1 MRSKTNIAQLVLV
14 LVMALVVSLGYSQ
27 EAVQLDSRLVNI
39 RGDVYHVTNIQGG
52 NVAVLLAGDRTLVVD
67 AGSTVDGVE
76 RIKSA
81 ISEVRD
87 QPIHLVVNTHWHS
100 DHVAGNEKMYDLGA
114 IIIAHENVKQRMLS
128 EQFIEFLD
136 RRVPVAPGKAVPQ
149 LTFSS
154 ELNLTLNGN
163 DVHIFQIQPGHTDT
177 DAVVFFR
184 SANVIH
190 VGDLYFNGLYPY
202 IGISSGGSIDDV
214 IKVIHII
221 LSKLDDKTI
230 VIPGHG
236 ALSNKAEL
244 TFYVN
249 MLSTVRDRVQA
260 LMKEGKS
267 LDEIIASRPT
277 REYDDP
283 WGKPWLKPEDFVRL
297 VYMDLSRD

>member
-1 MRSKTNIAQLVLV
+1 MT
-14 LVMALVVSLGYSQ
+14 LVVSPGYSQ
-27 EAVQLDSRLVNI
+27 EAVQLDSKLVKI
-39 RGDVYHVTNIQGG
+39 RGDVYHVTNVPGG
-52 NVAVLLAGDRTLVVD
+52 NVAVLLAGGRTLVVD
-67 AGSTVDGVE
+67 TGSTVDGVE

-114 IIIAHENVKQRMLS
+114 TIIAHGNVKQRMLS
-128 EQFIEFLD
+128 EQYIEFLD
-136 RRVPVAPGKAVPQ
+136 RKVPVASGKAVPQ
-149 LTFSS
+149 LTFSG

-163 DVHIFQIQPGHTDT
+163 DVHVFQIQPGHTDT

-190 VGDLYFNGLYPY
+190 LGDLYFNGLYPY

-214 IKVIHII
+214 IKVVHVIV
-221 LSKLDDKTI
+221 SKIDDETV

-244 TFYVN
+244 TSYVT
-249 MLSTVRDRVQA
+249 MLTTVRDRVES

-267 LDEIIASRPT
+267 LDEIIASGPT

-283 WGKPWLKPEDFVRL
+283 WGKPWLQPEDFVRL
-297 VYMDLSRD
+297 VYMDLSRN